1 MDIGVIWMIKVHA
14 LASVLTFEAGWVRVG
29 CLNFLSIYKV
39 SLARLQSEKVG
50 DDVREM
56 IGRLMEKDP
65 MRRGLYI
72 EWQKT
77 IEATRWCIMITA
89 VDTA

>member
-1 MDIGVIWMIKVHA
+1 
-14 LASVLTFEAGWVRVG
+14 
-29 CLNFLSIYKV
+29 V

-56 IGRLMEKDP
+56 IGRLMEKDA

-72 EWQKT
+72 ELQKT
-77 IEATRWCIMITA
+77 IEAMR
-89 VDTA
+89 

>member
-1 MDIGVIWMIKVHA
+1 
-14 LASVLTFEAGWVRVG
+14 VRVG

-56 IGRLMEKDP
+56 IGRLMEKDA

-72 EWQKT
+72 ELQKT
-77 IEATRWCIMITA
+77 IEAMR
-89 VDTA
+89 

>member
-1 MDIGVIWMIKVHA
+1 
-14 LASVLTFEAGWVRVG
+14 
-29 CLNFLSIYKV
+29 LNFLSIYKV

-77 IEATRWCIMITA
+77 IEATR
-89 VDTA
+89 